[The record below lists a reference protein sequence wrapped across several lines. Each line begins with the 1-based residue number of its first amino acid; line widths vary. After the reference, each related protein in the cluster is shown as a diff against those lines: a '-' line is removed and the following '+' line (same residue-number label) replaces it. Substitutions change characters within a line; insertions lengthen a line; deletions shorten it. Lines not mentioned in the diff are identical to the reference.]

1 MNSRTAAVV
10 SGLTVNLVYIIVDAG
25 IEIEFSLSACD
36 EICAYVCVSCVHVHA
51 VVCVREPLDEL
62 ALLFF
67 S

>member
-1 MNSRTAAVV
+1 MNSPTAAVV
-10 SGLTVNLVYIIVDAG
+10 SGLIVNLVYIIVDAG

-36 EICAYVCVSCVHVHA
+36 EICAYVCVPCVHA
-51 VVCVREPLDEL
+51 VVCVCEPLDDL